1 MDWIQHRWTGQINQ
15 FNHEMVGI
23 SMRDTERNI
32 LNIFKTLFDE
42 YTLSNQRALLE
53 IERNHHGY
61 LSINFLHYHDSYKT
75 NNKLVQIHEI
85 NPDSHERIKNL
96 IIEVL
101 RGHRKIK
108 KGAWGKI
115 WK

>member
-1 MDWIQHRWTGQINQ
+1 
-15 FNHEMVGI
+15 MVGI

-85 NPDSHERIKNL
+85 NSDSHERIKNL

-108 KGAWGKI
+108 KGA
-115 WK
+115 

>member
-1 MDWIQHRWTGQINQ
+1 
-15 FNHEMVGI
+15 
-23 SMRDTERNI
+23 MRDTERNI

-42 YTLSNQRALLE
+42 YALSNQRALLNMNV
-53 IERNHHGY
+53 IITNI
-61 LSINFLHYHDSYKT
+61 SINFLHYHDSYKT

-101 RGHRKIK
+101 RGNRKIK
-108 KGAWGKI
+108 KGA
-115 WK
+115 

>member
-1 MDWIQHRWTGQINQ
+1 
-15 FNHEMVGI
+15 
-23 SMRDTERNI
+23 MRDTERNI
-32 LNIFKTLFDE
+32 LSILRRYSNE

-85 NPDSHERIKNL
+85 NPRQPLTNKKFNY
-96 IIEVL
+96 
-101 RGHRKIK
+101 RGAKRSSED
-108 KGAWGKI
+108 
-115 WK
+115 

>member
-1 MDWIQHRWTGQINQ
+1 
-15 FNHEMVGI
+15 
-23 SMRDTERNI
+23 MRDTERNI
-32 LNIFKTLFDE
+32 LNILRRYSTNILCQTNEHYWKLNVIIT
-42 YTLSNQRALLE
+42 
-53 IERNHHGY
+53 GY
-61 LSINFLHYHDSYKT
+61 LSINFLHYPTVTKQ

-108 KGAWGKI
+108 KGA
-115 WK
+115 

>member
-1 MDWIQHRWTGQINQ
+1 
-15 FNHEMVGI
+15 
-23 SMRDTERNI
+23 MRDTERNI

-96 IIEVL
+96 IIEY
-101 RGHRKIK
+101 
-108 KGAWGKI
+108 
-115 WK
+115 